1 MARTEIR
8 MFKKALHA
16 GSAPEATVEQMADAR
31 NAALSLLQH
40 SVRLGHKQL
49 ALMRLVDAV
58 NLRVDIDASIWEHC
72 LAAARSLQDEQEV
85 RSLHALRIQST
96 QRLVAAESS
105 M

>member
-1 MARTEIR
+1 
-8 MFKKALHA
+8 
-16 GSAPEATVEQMADAR
+16 
-31 NAALSLLQH
+31 
-40 SVRLGHKQL
+40 
-49 ALMRLVDAV
+49 MRLVDAV